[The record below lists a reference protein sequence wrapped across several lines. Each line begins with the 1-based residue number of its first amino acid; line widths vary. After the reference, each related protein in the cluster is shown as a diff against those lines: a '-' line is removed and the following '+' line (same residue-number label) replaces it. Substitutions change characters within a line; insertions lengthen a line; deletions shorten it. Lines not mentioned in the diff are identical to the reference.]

1 MFSLQRYKLYT
12 IYRNFF
18 TEKVKSVDFYVIMPP
33 FPPRGSEFTVYR
45 LPFTVYCL
53 IRTMNREP

>member
-18 TEKVKSVDFYVIMPP
+18 TEKNKISRFLCNNAPEPP
-33 FPPRGSEFTVYR
+33 KGGGS
-45 LPFTVYCL
+45 LLFTVYCL